1 MSQEADPRC
10 VDTALRRSWQNR
22 LRTRSS
28 AFCRQESNR
37 GTKLIG
43 PQFVIKISLLALHIA
58 RVFRFDSTNR
68 LEINQ
73 KVAAT
78 AVYRRI
84 RRAVL
89 VEGRSQRSVA
99 REFGLA
105 RVTVRKMLG

>member
-1 MSQEADPRC
+1 MRRHRTETILAEP
-10 VDTALRRSWQNR
+10 TAYPELRVLPSGKQSWHQTNRTSIRHQN
-22 LRTRSS
+22 
-28 AFCRQESNR
+28 Q
-37 GTKLIG
+37 
-43 PQFVIKISLLALHIA
+43 SLSPAHCP
-58 RVFRFDSTNR
+58 VFRFDSTNR